1 MAVNLEELLPASV
14 FENYKTNAAARG
26 VSLADFVRDCLIQN
40 APEGAS
46 ESTVLSG
53 DEWERA
59 LDDLFDSFPRVGP
72 LSMTHSPGRTSTAA
86 KTSGRWT
93 ASSIP
98 M

>member
-26 VSLADFVRDCLIQN
+26 VSLADFVRDYLIQN
-40 APEGAS
+40 APAVAS
-46 ESTVLSG
+46 QPAALSG

-72 LSMTHSPGRTSTAA
+72 LSDDAFSRENIYGRED
-86 KTSGRWT
+86 KW
-93 ASSIP
+93 
-98 M
+98 

>member
-14 FENYKTNAAARG
+14 VENYKASAAARG

-46 ESTVLSG
+46 EPTVLSG

-72 LSMTHSPGRTSTAA
+72 LSDDAFSRENIYGRED
-86 KTSGRWT
+86 KW
-93 ASSIP
+93 
-98 M
+98 